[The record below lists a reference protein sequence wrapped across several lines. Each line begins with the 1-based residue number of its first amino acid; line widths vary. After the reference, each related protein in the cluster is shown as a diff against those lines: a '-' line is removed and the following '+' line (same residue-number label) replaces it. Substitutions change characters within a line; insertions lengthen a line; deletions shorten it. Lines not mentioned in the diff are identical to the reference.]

1 LEDANYADAH
11 AEDKAGAYEQI
22 FQSDS
27 GGTRNKMRGVLDYQD
42 DGYAF
47 AVEMDKQQFTKKR
60 GWKNGFMTKA
70 RGSML
75 VKLIRFPYN
84 PKFQKTKDRTNY
96 KETAAIL
103 EQKLQEGFVGKIK
116 LKGNWD
122 DSQNSFVG
130 FAKYVA
136 LEDKS
141 KKVATK
147 KQGPGLLSKAKGFF
161 GGLFGG
167 SKKKPS
173 KVEASTSSD
182 ESYEDEDE
190 EDEDD
195 DGFHMDPRSLL
206 EQGATN
212 CSTNS
217 SEDQWPWTT
226 HNGKRWLNHMK
237 LPWKKVRINFAGS
250 GATVE
255 FSYSIGRNL
264 KHLDPRKRYSTGS
277 FRLEYKTSSLRDS
290 RGKTEDPKNLYVGEI
305 ESGKGRYQI
314 RMRQSECHG
323 TEYEDV
329 KGLGAD
335 AWARPA
341 AQTKGNTP
349 AP

>member
-1 LEDANYADAH
+1 
-11 AEDKAGAYEQI
+11 
-22 FQSDS
+22 
-27 GGTRNKMRGVLDYQD
+27 
-42 DGYAF
+42 
-47 AVEMDKQQFTKKR
+47 MDKQKFTKKR
-60 GWKNGFMTKA
+60 GWKNGFMVKA

-84 PKFQKTKDRTNY
+84 PKFQKTKHRTNY

-122 DSQNSFVG
+122 DSQNTFVG
-130 FAKYVA
+130 FAKYVR
-136 LEDKS
+136 LEAKNKKS
-141 KKVATK
+141 TTK
-147 KQGPGLLSKAKGFF
+147 KQGVISRTFGKVKRFF

-167 SKKKPS
+167 RKKKYS
-173 KVEASTSSD
+173 KAEASKSSR
-182 ESYEDEDE
+182 ESYEEDDEDY
-190 EDEDD
+190 DEDY
-195 DGFHMDPRSLL
+195 GGSLL

-217 SEDQWPWTT
+217 SDDQWPWTT

-255 FSYSIGRNL
+255 FTYYNGRNWKTL
-264 KHLDPRKRYSTGS
+264 GLMGKYSTGS
-277 FRLEYKTSSLRDS
+277 FRLEYKTKSLRDA

-314 RMRQSECHG
+314 RMRQWECHG